1 MSKPMVRRTIN
12 YADKDQ
18 TRMIAREVELAL
30 KLSIPERMRNY
41 YLCIKAN
48 YAIMGMD
55 VDQMKVK
62 RKIYYAKD

>member
-1 MSKPMVRRTIN
+1 MSKPLVKRTIN

-18 TRMIAREVELAL
+18 VKKIAQEVEYAL
-30 KLSIPERMRNY
+30 KLSVPERMRNY

-62 RKIYYAKD
+62 RKIYYAED

>member
-1 MSKPMVRRTIN
+1 MSKSMVRRTIS

-18 TRMIAREVELAL
+18 EKMIAQEVELAL
-30 KLSIPERMRNY
+30 KLSIPERMRNF

-62 RKIYYAKD
+62 RKIYYAED

>member
-1 MSKPMVRRTIN
+1 MSKPMVRRTIS

-18 TRMIAREVELAL
+18 EKMIAREVELAL
-30 KLSIPERMRNY
+30 KLSIPERMRNF

-62 RKIYYAKD
+62 RKIYYAED

>member
-12 YADKDQ
+12 YADKNQ
-18 TRMIAREVELAL
+18 TKMIAREVEFAL

-48 YAIMGMD
+48 YAVMGLD
-55 VDQMKVK
+55 VDKMKVK
-62 RKIYYAKD
+62 RKIYYAED

>member
-1 MSKPMVRRTIN
+1 MSKSMVRRTIS

-18 TRMIAREVELAL
+18 EKMIAREVELAL
-30 KLSIPERMRNY
+30 KLSIPERMRNF

-62 RKIYYAKD
+62 RKIYYAED

>member
-1 MSKPMVRRTIN
+1 MVKRTIN

-18 TRMIAREVELAL
+18 TKMIAQEVELAL
-30 KLSIPERMRNY
+30 KLTIPERMRNY

-48 YAIMGMD
+48 YAIMGLD

-62 RKIYYAKD
+62 RKICYAED

>member
-1 MSKPMVRRTIN
+1 MSKPMVRRTIS

-18 TRMIAREVELAL
+18 DKMIALEVELAL
-30 KLSIPERMRNY
+30 KLSIPERMRNF

-62 RKIYYAKD
+62 RKIYYAED

>member
-1 MSKPMVRRTIN
+1 MSKSMVRRTIS

-18 TRMIAREVELAL
+18 EKMIAREVELAL

>member
-1 MSKPMVRRTIN
+1 MSKPLVRRKIY

-18 TRMIAREVELAL
+18 AKKITQEVELAL
-30 KLSIPERMRNY
+30 KLSIPERMRNF

-62 RKIYYAKD
+62 RKIYYAED